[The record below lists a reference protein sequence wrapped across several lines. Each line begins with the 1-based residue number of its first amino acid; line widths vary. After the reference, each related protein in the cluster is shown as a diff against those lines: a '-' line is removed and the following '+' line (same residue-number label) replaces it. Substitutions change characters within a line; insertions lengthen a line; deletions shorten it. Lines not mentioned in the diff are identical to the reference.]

1 MGIMVS
7 EVYEAFLEAG
17 ASRERAK
24 VAAESIPVA
33 ERLATMQDIARL
45 DAKIGGLEGKIGGL
59 EGKIGG
65 LEAKMWKV
73 GIAIAGFAVLLNQ
86 CLEWAAR

>member
-7 EVYEAFLEAG
+7 EVYEAFPEAG
-17 ASRERAK
+17 APRERAK
-24 VAAESIPVA
+24 AVA
-33 ERLATMQDIARL
+33 ERLTTMQDIARL

-65 LEAKMWKV
+65 LEAKMWKA
-73 GIAIAGFAVLLNQ
+73 GIAIAGVAVLLNQ